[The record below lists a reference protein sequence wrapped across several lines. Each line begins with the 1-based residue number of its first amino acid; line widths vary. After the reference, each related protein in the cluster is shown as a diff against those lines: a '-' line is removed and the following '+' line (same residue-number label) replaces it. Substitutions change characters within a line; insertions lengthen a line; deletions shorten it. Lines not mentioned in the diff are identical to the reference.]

1 MKKNGFTMMEM
12 MIVIGMISILLFV
25 GSFPLSTYLNFKDS
39 DTLGFMNK
47 SATQAVASYYT
58 LKGEFPTT
66 SNVKLPSNSGV
77 NGVSD
82 KDIESVLN
90 ELQNVTKITISDNF
104 DNGRYKANI
113 AYINEYT
120 YKLTF
125 EKR

>member
-47 SATQAVASYYT
+47 SANQAVASYYT

-66 SNVKLPSNSGV
+66 SNITLPSKSGV

-82 KDIESVLN
+82 TDIESVLN
-90 ELQNVTKITISDNF
+90 ELQNVTKITISNNF
-104 DNGRYKANI
+104 DNVRYKANI
-113 AYINEYT
+113 AYYNEYT